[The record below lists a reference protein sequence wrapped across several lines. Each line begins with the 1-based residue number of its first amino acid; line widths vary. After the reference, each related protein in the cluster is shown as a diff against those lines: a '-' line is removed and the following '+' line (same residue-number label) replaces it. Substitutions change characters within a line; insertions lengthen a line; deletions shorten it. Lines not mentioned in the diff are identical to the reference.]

1 MAVCCARRAVRGAR
15 ALCGGGLCERGR
27 ACVAVVR
34 RGFLQREKPW
44 PLTFRS
50 LPQAGF
56 TEPSYEEP
64 TFKFTTFALIEEL
77 GTCLR

>member
-1 MAVCCARRAVRGAR
+1 MNNI
-15 ALCGGGLCERGR
+15 
-27 ACVAVVR
+27 VVTR
-34 RGFLQREKPW
+34 FIRLM
-44 PLTFRS
+44 LTFRS

-64 TFKFTTFALIEEL
+64 TFKFTTFASIEEL